1 MSAPTAPPVAAGPA
15 TSAAGTPRPSVV
27 LDSLSLAGRHLLLMV
42 RRPSSII
49 GAIVLPIMFALLF
62 FTIFGRIMERAGM
75 DFAQYLLPAIIMQAV
90 FFSAMSGSVWAAED
104 ASSGMAARLRVMP
117 ISRSAPVA
125 SLIVGETTRGLLGSA
140 ILVGIGYTFGF
151 RLETGFTGALA
162 MIGLIIAAS
171 VAIILPFLVLGYAT
185 ADPEPAQ
192 AIGGLIYFPL
202 LLVSTL
208 FVPKGAYPGW
218 MQPIVENQPL
228 SRITEALRAV
238 STDAAT
244 VATNAGHPVNTTHAV
259 LIALAWCAG
268 SIIVFGA
275 LAPRVFGRTA

>member
-27 LDSLSLAGRHLLLMV
+27 LDSLLLAGRHLLLMV

-104 ASSGMAARLRVMP
+104 ASSGMAARLRAMP

-125 SLIVGETTRGLLGSA
+125 SLIVGETTRGLIGSA

-171 VAIILPFLVLGYAT
+171 VAIILPFLVLAMPPPTRSRRRPSAASSTSRYCSSPPCSSPRGPTRAGCSPSWRTSRCRGSPRRCARCPPTRPRSRPMPAT
-185 ADPEPAQ
+185 
-192 AIGGLIYFPL
+192 
-202 LLVSTL
+202 
-208 FVPKGAYPGW
+208 
-218 MQPIVENQPL
+218 
-228 SRITEALRAV
+228 R
-238 STDAAT
+238 
-244 VATNAGHPVNTTHAV
+244 
-259 LIALAWCAG
+259 
-268 SIIVFGA
+268 
-275 LAPRVFGRTA
+275 